1 LSGGRGHQ
9 LVVGTEWRAT
19 VTPRHPRHI
28 SERVLSQT
36 ELGTSHSRCDN
47 RPMTEDEFLKR
58 FDEHLSFC
66 KELLA
71 RNDAAIEDDRAE
83 RRQAQVERER
93 AQAEQRQAQA
103 EHRQA
108 LIEHRQAL
116 IELREADAEH
126 REAHAAHMQE
136 MRDVRF
142 ELKQMSLRGER
153 VAQGFITIL
162 QDLVEESRAQRQ
174 ALFAMI
180 DQLKGDGPAPAG
192 A

>member
-1 LSGGRGHQ
+1 
-9 LVVGTEWRAT
+9 
-19 VTPRHPRHI
+19 
-28 SERVLSQT
+28 
-36 ELGTSHSRCDN
+36 
-47 RPMTEDEFLKR
+47 MTEDEFLKR

-66 KELLA
+66 RELLA

-108 LIEHRQAL
+108 LIEQ
-116 IELREADAEH
+116 READAEH

>member
-1 LSGGRGHQ
+1 
-9 LVVGTEWRAT
+9 
-19 VTPRHPRHI
+19 
-28 SERVLSQT
+28 
-36 ELGTSHSRCDN
+36 
-47 RPMTEDEFLKR
+47 MTEDEFLKR
-58 FDEHLSFC
+58 FDEHLSVC
-66 KELLA
+66 RELLA

-108 LIEHRQAL
+108 QAEHRQALIEHRQAL
-116 IELREADAEH
+116 IEQREADAEH